1 MARPTKAGLDYFPL
15 DVHMDDKV
23 NLIEAQYGLAGFA
36 VVIKLW
42 QQIYADK
49 GYYTEWGE
57 QNELLFAGKNG
68 IEVESLKN
76 IIAATVRW
84 GIFDAD
90 LLSKYKVLTSAGIQ
104 KRYREAKSKS
114 KNVSIEKAY
123 LLISVPE
130 TEVIS
135 EKTPVISEKTPV
147 ISEIMPQSK
156 VKKSKVKKSKEEK
169 SYVRS
174 APPTIDDIKNYVRE
188 HRLNVD
194 PEYFYSYYKGNGWM
208 TGRTPMVSWESTLTA
223 WNARE
228 KKQTQNLQK
237 LSYDR
242 YTQREY
248 TENETNDRIRR
259 AQEDIQRALETGE
272 I

>member
-23 NLIEAQYGLAGFA
+23 NLIEAQYGLVGFA

-68 IEVESLKN
+68 IELESLKN

-90 LLSKYKVLTSAGIQ
+90 LLSRYGILTSAGIQ
-104 KRYREAKSKS
+104 KRYREAKVKA
-114 KNVSIEKAY
+114 KNMSIEKAY

-135 EKTPVISEKTPV
+135 EKTPVISEIT
-147 ISEIMPQSK
+147 PQSK
-156 VKKSKVKKSKEEK
+156 VKKSKENKSKVKKSNN
-169 SYVRS
+169 YVRS
-174 APPTIDDIKNYVRE
+174 APPTIDEIKTYIKE
-188 HRLNVD
+188 HKLHVD

-208 TGRTPMVSWESTLTA
+208 TGRTPMVSWEATLTS

-228 KKQTQNLQK
+228 KKQNPQK
-237 LSYDR
+237 YANDSY
-242 YTQREY
+242 YKS
-248 TENETNDRIRR
+248 NEPD
-259 AQEDIQRALETGE
+259 DLEG
-272 I
+272 IL

>member
-23 NLIEAQYGLAGFA
+23 NLIEAQYGLVGFA

-68 IEVESLKN
+68 IELESLKN

-90 LLSKYKVLTSAGIQ
+90 LLSRYGILTSAGIQ
-104 KRYREAKSKS
+104 KRYREAKVKA
-114 KNVSIEKAY
+114 KNMSIEKAY

-135 EKTPVISEKTPV
+135 EKTPVISEITPQSKV
-147 ISEIMPQSK
+147 KESK
-156 VKKSKVKKSKEEK
+156 VKKSKGKKSNN
-169 SYVRS
+169 YVRS
-174 APPTIDDIKNYVRE
+174 APPTIEEIKTYIKE
-188 HRLNVD
+188 HKLHVD

-208 TGRTPMVSWESTLTA
+208 TGRTPMVSWEATLTS

-228 KKQTQNLQK
+228 KKQNPK
-237 LSYDR
+237 KYANDSY
-242 YTQREY
+242 YKS
-248 TENETNDRIRR
+248 NEPD
-259 AQEDIQRALETGE
+259 DLEG
-272 I
+272 IL

>member
-23 NLIEAQYGLAGFA
+23 NLIEAQYGLVGFA

-68 IEVESLKN
+68 IELESLKN

-90 LLSKYKVLTSAGIQ
+90 LLSRYGILTSAGIQ
-104 KRYREAKSKS
+104 KRYREAKVKA
-114 KNVSIEKAY
+114 KNMSIEKAY

-135 EKTPVISEKTPV
+135 EKTPVISEIT
-147 ISEIMPQSK
+147 PQSK
-156 VKKSKVKKSKEEK
+156 VKESKVKESKGKKSNN
-169 SYVRS
+169 YVRS
-174 APPTIDDIKNYVRE
+174 APPTIEEIKTYIKE
-188 HRLNVD
+188 HKLHVD

-208 TGRTPMVSWESTLTA
+208 TGRTPMVSWEATLTS

-228 KKQTQNLQK
+228 KKQNPK
-237 LSYDR
+237 KYANDSY
-242 YTQREY
+242 YKS
-248 TENETNDRIRR
+248 NEPD
-259 AQEDIQRALETGE
+259 DLEG
-272 I
+272 IL

>member
-68 IEVESLKN
+68 IELESLKN

-90 LLSKYKVLTSAGIQ
+90 LLSRYGILTSAGIQ
-104 KRYREAKSKS
+104 KRYLEAKVKA
-114 KNVSIEKAY
+114 KNMSIEKAY

-130 TEVIS
+130 TQ
-135 EKTPVISEKTPV
+135 VISEKTPV
-147 ISEIMPQSK
+147 ISEITPQSK
-156 VKKSKVKKSKEEK
+156 VKKSKVKKSNN
-169 SYVRS
+169 YVRS
-174 APPTIDDIKNYVRE
+174 APPTIDEIKTYIKE
-188 HRLNVD
+188 HKLHVD

-208 TGRTPMVSWESTLTA
+208 TGRTPMVSWEATLTS

-228 KKQTQNLQK
+228 KKQNPK
-237 LSYDR
+237 KYANDSY
-242 YTQREY
+242 YAN
-248 TENETNDRIRR
+248 NEPD
-259 AQEDIQRALETGE
+259 DLEG
-272 I
+272 IL

>member
-23 NLIEAQYGLAGFA
+23 NLIEAQYGLVGFA

-68 IEVESLKN
+68 IELESLKN

-90 LLSKYKVLTSAGIQ
+90 LLGKYKILTSAGIQ
-104 KRYREAKSKS
+104 KRYLEAKAKA

-147 ISEIMPQSK
+147 ISEITPQSKVKESKVKESK
-156 VKKSKVKKSKEEK
+156 VKKSKGKKSNN
-169 SYVRS
+169 YVRS
-174 APPTIDDIKNYVRE
+174 APPTIEEIKTYIKE
-188 HRLNVD
+188 HKLHVD

-208 TGRTPMVSWESTLTA
+208 TGRTPMVSWEATLTS

-228 KKQTQNLQK
+228 KKQNPK
-237 LSYDR
+237 KYANDSY
-242 YTQREY
+242 YAN
-248 TENETNDRIRR
+248 NEPD
-259 AQEDIQRALETGE
+259 DLEG
-272 I
+272 IL

>member
-23 NLIEAQYGLAGFA
+23 NLIEAQYGLTGFA

-68 IEVESLKN
+68 IELESLKN

-90 LLSKYKVLTSAGIQ
+90 LLSKYKILTSAGIQ
-104 KRYREAKSKS
+104 KRYREAKVKS
-114 KNVSIEKAY
+114 KNMSIEKAY

-135 EKTPVISEKTPV
+135 EKTPVISEIT
-147 ISEIMPQSK
+147 PQSK
-156 VKKSKVKKSKEEK
+156 VKESKENKSKGKKSNN
-169 SYVRS
+169 YVRS
-174 APPTIDDIKNYVRE
+174 APPTIDEVKTYIKE
-188 HRLNVD
+188 HKLHVD

-208 TGRTPMVSWESTLTA
+208 TGRTPMVSWEATLRS

-228 KKQTQNLQK
+228 KKQNTQK
-237 LSYDR
+237 YAYDSFP
-242 YTQREY
+242 QHEY
-248 TENETNDRIRR
+248 TDEEINARIRKANERIERILETNDF
-259 AQEDIQRALETGE
+259 
-272 I
+272 

>member
-1 MARPTKAGLDYFPL
+1 MARPTRAGLDYFPL

-23 NLIEAQYGLAGFA
+23 NLIEAQYGLTGFA

-68 IEVESLKN
+68 IEPESLKN

-90 LLSKYKVLTSAGIQ
+90 LLSRYGILTSAGIQ
-104 KRYREAKSKS
+104 KRYLEAKVKA
-114 KNVSIEKAY
+114 KNMSIEKAY

-130 TEVIS
+130 T
-135 EKTPVISEKTPV
+135 PVISEKTPV
-147 ISEIMPQSK
+147 ISEITPQSK
-156 VKKSKVKKSKEEK
+156 VKKSKVKESKVKKSNN
-169 SYVRS
+169 YVRS
-174 APPTIDDIKNYVRE
+174 APPTIDEIKAYIKE
-188 HRLNVD
+188 HKLHVD

-208 TGRTPMVSWESTLTA
+208 TGRTPMVSWEATLTS

-228 KKQTQNLQK
+228 KKQNPK
-237 LSYDR
+237 KYANDSY
-242 YTQREY
+242 YKS
-248 TENETNDRIRR
+248 NEPD
-259 AQEDIQRALETGE
+259 DLEG
-272 I
+272 IL

>member
-23 NLIEAQYGLAGFA
+23 NLIEAQYGLVGFA

-68 IEVESLKN
+68 IELESLKN

-90 LLSKYKVLTSAGIQ
+90 LLGKYKILTSAGIQ
-104 KRYREAKSKS
+104 KRYLEAKAKA

-135 EKTPVISEKTPV
+135 EKTPVISE
-147 ISEIMPQSK
+147 IMPQSK
-156 VKKSKVKKSKEEK
+156 VNKSKVKKSN

-174 APPTIDDIKNYVRE
+174 APPTIDEVKTYIKE
-188 HRLNVD
+188 HKLHVD

-208 TGRTPMVSWESTLTA
+208 TGRTPMVSWEATLTS

-228 KKQTQNLQK
+228 KKQNPK
-237 LSYDR
+237 KYANDSY
-242 YTQREY
+242 YAN
-248 TENETNDRIRR
+248 NEPD
-259 AQEDIQRALETGE
+259 DLEG
-272 I
+272 IL

>member
-23 NLIEAQYGLAGFA
+23 NLIEAQYGLVGFA

-68 IEVESLKN
+68 IELESLKN

-90 LLSKYKVLTSAGIQ
+90 LLSRYGILTSAGIQ
-104 KRYREAKSKS
+104 KRYREAKVKA
-114 KNVSIEKAY
+114 KNMSIEKAY

-135 EKTPVISEKTPV
+135 EKTPVISEITPQSKV
-147 ISEIMPQSK
+147 KESKVKESK
-156 VKKSKVKKSKEEK
+156 VKKSKGKKSNN
-169 SYVRS
+169 YVRS
-174 APPTIDDIKNYVRE
+174 APPTIEEIKTYIKE
-188 HRLNVD
+188 HKLHVD

-208 TGRTPMVSWESTLTA
+208 TGRTPMASWEATLTS

-228 KKQTQNLQK
+228 KKQNPK
-237 LSYDR
+237 KYANDSY
-242 YTQREY
+242 YKS
-248 TENETNDRIRR
+248 NEPD
-259 AQEDIQRALETGE
+259 DLEG
-272 I
+272 IL

>member
-23 NLIEAQYGLAGFA
+23 NLIEAQYGLVGFA

-68 IEVESLKN
+68 IELESLKN

-90 LLSKYKVLTSAGIQ
+90 LLSRYGILTSAGIQ
-104 KRYREAKSKS
+104 KRYREAKVKA
-114 KNVSIEKAY
+114 KNMSIEKAY

-135 EKTPVISEKTPV
+135 EKTPVISEITPQSKV
-147 ISEIMPQSK
+147 KESK
-156 VKKSKVKKSKEEK
+156 VKKSKGKKSNN
-169 SYVRS
+169 YVRS
-174 APPTIDDIKNYVRE
+174 APPTIEEIKTYIKE
-188 HRLNVD
+188 HKLHVD

-208 TGRTPMVSWESTLTA
+208 TGRTPMASWEATLTS

-228 KKQTQNLQK
+228 KKQNPK
-237 LSYDR
+237 KYANDSY
-242 YTQREY
+242 YKS
-248 TENETNDRIRR
+248 NEPD
-259 AQEDIQRALETGE
+259 DLEG
-272 I
+272 IL

>member
-23 NLIEAQYGLAGFA
+23 NLIEAQYGLVGFA

-68 IEVESLKN
+68 IELESLKN

-90 LLSKYKVLTSAGIQ
+90 LLGKYKILTSAGIQ
-104 KRYREAKSKS
+104 KRYLEAKAKA

-156 VKKSKVKKSKEEK
+156 VNKSKVKKSN

-174 APPTIDDIKNYVRE
+174 APPTIEEIKTYIKE
-188 HRLNVD
+188 HKLHVD

-208 TGRTPMVSWESTLTA
+208 TGRTPMVSWEATLTS

-228 KKQTQNLQK
+228 KKQNPK
-237 LSYDR
+237 KYANDSY
-242 YTQREY
+242 YKS
-248 TENETNDRIRR
+248 NEPD
-259 AQEDIQRALETGE
+259 DLEG
-272 I
+272 IL

>member
-23 NLIEAQYGLAGFA
+23 NLIEAQYGLVGFA

-68 IEVESLKN
+68 IELESLKN

-90 LLSKYKVLTSAGIQ
+90 LLGKYKILTSAGIQ
-104 KRYREAKSKS
+104 KRYLEAKAKA

-135 EKTPVISEKTPV
+135 EKTPVISE
-147 ISEIMPQSK
+147 IMPQSK
-156 VKKSKVKKSKEEK
+156 VNKSKVKKSN

-174 APPTIDDIKNYVRE
+174 APPTIEEIKTYIKE
-188 HRLNVD
+188 HKLHVD

-208 TGRTPMVSWESTLTA
+208 TGRTPMVSWEATLTS

-228 KKQTQNLQK
+228 KKQNPK
-237 LSYDR
+237 KYANDSY
-242 YTQREY
+242 YKS
-248 TENETNDRIRR
+248 NEPD
-259 AQEDIQRALETGE
+259 DLEG
-272 I
+272 IL

>member
-23 NLIEAQYGLAGFA
+23 NLIEAQYGLVGFA

-68 IEVESLKN
+68 IELESLKN

-90 LLSKYKVLTSAGIQ
+90 LLSRYGILTSAGIQ
-104 KRYREAKSKS
+104 KRYREAKVKA
-114 KNVSIEKAY
+114 KNMSIEKAY

-135 EKTPVISEKTPV
+135 EITPQSKVKE
-147 ISEIMPQSK
+147 SK
-156 VKKSKVKKSKEEK
+156 VKKSKGKKSNN
-169 SYVRS
+169 YVRS
-174 APPTIDDIKNYVRE
+174 APPTIEEIKTYIKE
-188 HRLNVD
+188 HKLHVD

-208 TGRTPMVSWESTLTA
+208 TGRTPMVSWEATLTS

-228 KKQTQNLQK
+228 KKQNPK
-237 LSYDR
+237 KYANDSY
-242 YTQREY
+242 YKS
-248 TENETNDRIRR
+248 NEPD
-259 AQEDIQRALETGE
+259 DLEG
-272 I
+272 IL